1 MPAGRCGNLHAWST
15 TGWRASHHWCD
26 LVCGGFHLLFD
37 LEIETMNTASGRLI
51 ELFQQLGAAIPQS
64 VASEDELLQ
73 IREYITHS
81 SQPNSL
87 DESFWDFL
95 TGILRADSYDG
106 KIIQVLGAKTFIKSQ
121 ANLEELPPHSGYVQ
135 FASWTGDSDGD
146 VWVFDSQYRCIRCV
160 SASMMT
166 PDSVMAEIRA
176 YSYGVFF
183 NYNAFPAF
191 LRGVSH
197 DRKAHGDI

>member
-1 MPAGRCGNLHAWST
+1 
-15 TGWRASHHWCD
+15 
-26 LVCGGFHLLFD
+26 
-37 LEIETMNTASGRLI
+37 MNTASGRLI

-64 VASEDELLQ
+64 MASEDNLLQ
-73 IREYITHS
+73 IREYITHR

-106 KIIQVLGAKTFIKSQ
+106 KIIQLLGAKTFIESQ
-121 ANLEELPPHSGYVQ
+121 ANLEELPAHSGFVQ

-146 VWVFDSQYRCIRCV
+146 AWIFDSQYNCIRCV
-160 SASMMT
+160 SALLMT
-166 PDSVMAEIRA
+166 PASAMAEIRA

-183 NYNAFPAF
+183 NYKAFPSF

-197 DRKAHGDI
+197 DRKGHGDI